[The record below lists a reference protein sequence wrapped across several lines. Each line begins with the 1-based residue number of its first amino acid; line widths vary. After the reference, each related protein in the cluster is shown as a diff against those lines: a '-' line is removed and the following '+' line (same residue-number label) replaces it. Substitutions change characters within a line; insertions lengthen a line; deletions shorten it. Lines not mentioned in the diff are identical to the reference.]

1 MPSLSGKQTAMQDN
15 IPPRPPN
22 SFRIVLDLSS
32 RQKRIDT
39 VLLQALRDQDENMAL
54 KHITRTAFKKLF
66 DDKKIQIK
74 GQNTRPS
81 SALAKGITYIDILG
95 F

>member
-1 MPSLSGKQTAMQDN
+1 MKDN
-15 IPPRPPN
+15 IPPRPPK
-22 SFRIVLDLSS
+22 SFRIILDLAA
-32 RQKRIDT
+32 RAPRIDT

-54 KHITRTAFKKLF
+54 KHISRTAYKELF
-66 DDKKIQIK
+66 DKKRIHIK

-81 SALAKGITYIDILG
+81 SALAKGITYVDILG